1 MTTANPMT
9 TTKSM
14 STAKKNRKW
23 IVAIGILIL
32 IPVFIIGGFGL
43 YGLSQTDQL
52 PWQTQPTRIPITPV
66 ELPSFG
72 TIGGTTDAT
81 PAPTTVADST
91 PAT

>member
-1 MTTANPMT
+1 MTTADPLSTAPGT
-9 TTKSM
+9 TTV
-14 STAKKNRKW
+14 KKYRRW
-23 IVAIGILIL
+23 IAAVGILIL

-72 TIGGTTDAT
+72 TIGGSIDST
-81 PAPTTVADST
+81 PAPTTVANAT
-91 PAT
+91 PAA

>member
-1 MTTANPMT
+1 
-9 TTKSM
+9 M
-14 STAKKNRKW
+14 STAKTTTTANKNRKW
-23 IVAIGILIL
+23 IVVIGILIL
-32 IPVFIIGGFGL
+32 IPVFIFGGFGL

-72 TIGGTTDAT
+72 VIGGT
-81 PAPTTVADST
+81 PAPTTVAATT